1 MSVVAARELEEDARK
16 YAGEAIR
23 LDSQGAHGMAIQSY
37 QKAISVLIKLVRLYP
52 DYKLNRHYMDKASI
66 YQERV
71 KAIQQAH
78 GLVPQDTPQEGANFS
93 IMGPSGN
100 GNGNGNGN
108 GHANARTELETPAQR
123 EPSGADRSNGNGTV
137 GKGPQMVPQLKASF
151 NELVIKEKPNV
162 RWDDVIGLDDA
173 KRAIRESIVFPFE
186 RPDLFPLGWPR
197 GILLYGPPGCGKTML
212 AAATAAEIEGYF
224 ISIDAASIM
233 SKWLGEAEKNVSKL
247 FTEAR
252 KLLDKGD
259 PVIIFIDELD
269 SILGS
274 RTNEVGGETRVRNQF
289 LKEMDGIQDKGND
302 VHLYTVGATNK
313 PWSLDWP
320 FLRRFQKRIYI
331 PLPNFDGRMSMF
343 KNYTAPINVDAG
355 ISLDDLS
362 RISDGYSG
370 SDIRDICQGGQL
382 RVVRE
387 LFETGQALDKSVQPR
402 PIVMG
407 DFKEIMKS
415 RKPSVSPE
423 MLRAYAN
430 WAEQYKA
437 L

>member
-37 QKAISVLIKLVRLYP
+37 QKAISTLIKLVRLYP

-78 GLVPQDTPQEGANFS
+78 GLVPQDAPQEATSQFS
-93 IMGPSGN
+93 VIAPSGN
-100 GNGNGNGN
+100 GNGNGHAAPRAEAEPASPAVQTGGQDRGNGN
-108 GHANARTELETPAQR
+108 G
-123 EPSGADRSNGNGTV
+123 S
-137 GKGPQMVPQLKASF
+137 KGPQMVPQLKASF
-151 NELVIKEKPNV
+151 NELVVREKPNV
-162 RWDDVIGLDDA
+162 KWDDVIGLDDA

-212 AAATAAEIEGYF
+212 AAATAAEIDGYF

-233 SKWLGEAEKNVSKL
+233 SKWLGEAEKNVAKL

-252 KLLDKGD
+252 KLLDKGS

-274 RTNEVGGETRVRNQF
+274 RQNEVGGETRVRNQF

-331 PLPNFDGRMSMF
+331 PLPNFEGRMSMF
-343 KNYTAPINVDAG
+343 KSYTAPINVDSS
-355 ISLDDLS
+355 ISLEDLS

-387 LFETGQALDKSVQPR
+387 LFETGKALDKSVQPR
-402 PIVMG
+402 PIVMT
-407 DFKEIMKS
+407 DFKEIMKA